1 MQPLFKVIE
10 KVNKLAGWLGGF
22 CICAAALLIIAEIII
37 RSCFASTLYVAD
49 EFTGYLMAASSMLG
63 LGYVEAVH
71 GHIRM
76 DLVDLLREKFP
87 KLIRFLNYIAY
98 IAAIIVALYLTWV
111 SYKTF
116 DQSFVNG
123 SRSMQISETPLWI
136 PQLFLPVGSA
146 LLFLQYCVN
155 LVLFASGRSEK

>member
-1 MQPLFKVIE
+1 MQPLFKIVE
-10 KVNKLAGWLGGF
+10 KVNELAGWLSGF
-22 CICAAALLIIAEIII
+22 CICAAATLIIAEIII

-87 KLIRFLNYIAY
+87 KLIRLLNYIAY

-116 DQSFVNG
+116 DQSFANG
-123 SRSMQISETPLWI
+123 SRSMQISETLLWI
-136 PQLFLPVGSA
+136 PQIFLPIGSA
-146 LLFLQYCVN
+146 LLLLQYCVN
-155 LVLFASGRSEK
+155 FVLFASGRSQK